1 MEVSVTPRSWLG
13 KLLAG
18 VVAVAVIGLALL
30 LSLFAFVAISAIFAA
45 GLLAFLWQTRAQ
57 RRRRRTFDVTAER
70 LDDQDGRRR

>member
-18 VVAVAVIGLALL
+18 AVAVAVIGLALL

-57 RRRRRTFDVTAER
+57 RRRRTFDVTAER
-70 LDDQDGRRR
+70 LDDQDGQRR